1 MGNGDG
7 TDHTDGKSSIRDLV
21 DLEKMRVI
29 FEKFSQSTGYII
41 NFLDHPGMQ
50 PLITSGRRGLCSEFY
65 KACPASADLCLKS
78 NRRLLGCLGAPG
90 QLAVEVCSHGLAYCA
105 TPIII
110 NGNHIASLT
119 AGQVLL
125 EKPDPERFRNHAALY
140 GFEEGKYLEALKE
153 VPVEQAERLGGLTA
167 FLGELVSVMAEQGF
181 AETEL
186 KEKSD
191 KLEKLVLS
199 NAAAEA
205 ALKESEEKFRDLAE
219 TLPDL
224 IWETDESGVYSYVS
238 PRIKD
243 ILGYEVSEALEKNP
257 VNFICDGDEESGS
270 ELKTSLLKK
279 KPFRNI
285 ESDVPHKDG
294 RMLVLESSGN
304 PAFDGNG
311 RYRGYRGVTRDISE
325 RKRLEDENEMKAIL
339 LDSVNDAIF
348 MHDLDGR
355 IVYANEAGYA
365 QLGYT
370 EEEMRNAMFQQLL
383 TPEAAR
389 EFAANTKSALEQGK
403 AIFESEH
410 RLSNGSI
417 MPVETHAHAIE
428 LDGEKFILRVVMDIT
443 ERKAIERA
451 QRQLMKELESTNS
464 EISQFNSLIAHDLQV
479 PLRMVRSYSQLL
491 EKRLAGKLEPGA
503 AEFLDYVMKG
513 GGLMQKMLDD
523 LMHYLREGANP
534 EILQEVGMD
543 KVLEQ
548 VLCLLKGP
556 IEDSGAEIARG
567 PLPVVKADS
576 AQMTHLLQNLIGNAI
591 KFRGAYAPRISVSCA
606 EAGEEYVFT
615 VGDNGIGI
623 APQFLERVFKIFQ
636 RLHTREEY
644 PGTGVGLALCKKI
657 AENHGG
663 RIWAESGPGKGTAFH
678 FSIPK
683 NPPGF
688 AAQEKKGDAA
698 E

>member
-1 MGNGDG
+1 MNDATG
-7 TDHTDGKSSIRDLV
+7 TGLADGKSSIGDLV

-29 FEKFSQSTGYII
+29 FEKFTQATGFVI
-41 NFLDHPGMQ
+41 NLLDHPGMKS
-50 PLITSGRRGLCSEFY
+50 LLVTGRRGLCADFY

-110 NGNHIASLT
+110 NGSHVASLT
-119 AGQVLL
+119 VGQVLL
-125 EKPDPERFRNHAALY
+125 DKPDPERFRNHAALY
-140 GFEEGKYLEALKE
+140 GFEERKYLQALEE
-153 VPVEQAERLGGLTA
+153 VPVEQAERLGSLTA
-167 FLGELVSVMAEQGF
+167 FLGELVSVMAEQGL
-181 AETEL
+181 ADAEL
-186 KEKSD
+186 KEKSE
-191 KLEKLVLS
+191 KLEKLLLI
-199 NAAAEA
+199 NAAAVA

-224 IWETDESGVYSYVS
+224 IWETDAAGICTYVG
-238 PRIKD
+238 PRIKE
-243 ILGYEVSEALEKNP
+243 ILGYEVSEALGNNP
-257 VNFICDGDEESGS
+257 SKFLCGEEEGPGSG
-270 ELKTSLLKK
+270 LKALLLDRS
-279 KPFRNI
+279 PFRSI
-285 ESDVPHKDG
+285 ESRVSHKDG

-304 PAFDGNG
+304 PSFDGNG
-311 RYRGYRGVTRDISE
+311 RYSGCRGVSRDITG
-325 RKRLEDENEMKAIL
+325 RKRLEDENEMKAII
-339 LDSVNDAIF
+339 LDSVNDAVF

-355 IVYANEAGYA
+355 IVYANEAGYS

-370 EEEMRNAMFQQLL
+370 EQEMRNAMFQQLL
-383 TPEAAR
+383 TPEAALK
-389 EFAANTKSALEQGK
+389 FAANTKCALEQGK
-403 AIFESEH
+403 AVFESEH
-410 RLSNGSI
+410 RLCHGGT

-428 LDGEKFILRVVMDIT
+428 LDGEKYILRVVMDIS

-451 QRQLMKELESTNS
+451 QRQLMKELESTNA

-491 EKRLAGKLEPGA
+491 EKRLAGKLEPEA

-513 GGLMQKMLDD
+513 GSLMQKMLDD

-534 EILQEVGMD
+534 EILEEVGMD

-556 IEDSGAEIARG
+556 IEDSGAEITRG
-567 PLPVVKADS
+567 PLPTVKADR

-591 KFRGAYAPRISVSCA
+591 KFRGAYAPRISVACA
-606 EAGEEYVFT
+606 EAGHEHVFT
-615 VGDNGIGI
+615 VSDNGIGI
-623 APQFLERVFKIFQ
+623 PPQFLERVFKIFQ

-657 AENHGG
+657 VENHGG

-678 FSIPK
+678 FSLPRAR
-683 NPPGF
+683 PASP
-688 AAQEKKGDAA
+688 
-698 E
+698 